1 MIEFKSKRKK
11 LKWVDQRRKKMN
23 NHEYNKALRLRAEYE
38 SVKKKFEQNSGII
51 QPIRAVVIRLSDC
64 AVKEGTNASLGVYG
78 SKIAEIMSSCRIK
91 HETDFTKEAIAE
103 FNKQSQHVGY
113 ITAVHGENPHT
124 IKYGISYCND
134 VDYQNF
140 NNDFGKLLAM
150 KRALSSGIELDELVR
165 DMDFVNFTK
174 GSKYV
179 YIWPFTY
186 SEQINHFIKRVSGYF
201 K

>member
-1 MIEFKSKRKK
+1 
-11 LKWVDQRRKKMN
+11 MN
-23 NHEYNKALRLRAEYE
+23 NHEYNKALRLHAEYE
-38 SVKKKFEQNSGII
+38 RIKKKFEQNSGII

-64 AVKEGTNASLGVYG
+64 AVNEGTNASLCIYG

-103 FNKQSQHVGY
+103 FNKQSRHVGY
-113 ITAVHGENPHT
+113 IAAVPGEIPHT
-124 IKYGISYCND
+124 IQYGVSYCND
-134 VDYQNF
+134 ADYQNF

-150 KRALSSGIELDELVR
+150 KRALGSGVELDESAD
-165 DMDFVNFTK
+165 DMSFVNFTK

-179 YIWPFTY
+179 YVWPFTY
-186 SEQINHFIKRVSGYF
+186 GEQINHFIKRAFGYF

>member
-1 MIEFKSKRKK
+1 
-11 LKWVDQRRKKMN
+11 MN

-64 AVKEGTNASLGVYG
+64 FVNEGANATFCVYG
-78 SKIAEIMSSCRIK
+78 SRVAEIMSSCRIK
-91 HETDFTKEAIAE
+91 NNTDFTKEAIAE
-103 FNKQSQHVGY
+103 FNKQSRHVGY
-113 ITAVHGENPHT
+113 ITAVPGEIPHT

-134 VDYQNF
+134 ADYQNF

-150 KRALSSGIELDELVR
+150 KRALGSGVELNESACN
-165 DMDFVNFTK
+165 MEFVNFTK

-179 YIWPFTY
+179 YVWPFTY
-186 SEQINHFIKRVSGYF
+186 GEQINHFIARSISYF

>member
-1 MIEFKSKRKK
+1 
-11 LKWVDQRRKKMN
+11 MN

-38 SVKKKFEQNSGII
+38 SVKTKFEQNSGII

-64 AVKEGTNASLGVYG
+64 AVNEGVNSSLCVYG
-78 SKIAEIMSSCRIK
+78 SKVAEIMSSCRIK
-91 HETDFTKEAIAE
+91 HEMDFTKEAIAE

-113 ITAVHGENPHT
+113 ITAVPGEIPHT

-134 VDYQNF
+134 ADYQNF

-150 KRALSSGIELDELVR
+150 KRALGSGVELDESAC
-165 DMDFVNFTK
+165 DMNFVNFTK
-174 GSKYV
+174 GSMYV
-179 YIWPFTY
+179 YVWPFTY
-186 SEQINHFIKRVSGYF
+186 GEQINHFIKRAFGYF

>member
-1 MIEFKSKRKK
+1 
-11 LKWVDQRRKKMN
+11 MN
-23 NHEYNKALRLRAEYE
+23 NHEYNKALRLHAEYE

-64 AVKEGTNASLGVYG
+64 AVNEGTNASLCVYG

-91 HETDFTKEAIAE
+91 HEMDFTREAVAE
-103 FNKQSQHVGY
+103 FNKQSRHVGY
-113 ITAVHGENPHT
+113 IAAVPGEIPHT
-124 IKYGISYCND
+124 IQYGVSYCND

-140 NNDFGKLLAM
+140 NNVFGKLLAM
-150 KRALSSGIELDELVR
+150 KRALGSGVELESSVSDN
-165 DMDFVNFTK
+165 DFVDFTK

-179 YIWPFTY
+179 YVWPFTY
-186 SEQINHFIKRVSGYF
+186 GEQINHFIKRAFSYF